1 MTEKKITICGQE
13 VRICYCAAT
22 ENAFENI
29 TGKSIS
35 VFVPTFG
42 KNDKGENIITEPAK
56 AMTGDWMFLG
66 IGGIIAAYSK
76 YNQEPPIDTNKI
88 LYDAKPKDVSNL
100 ITSIVELRSQWYKVP
115 EIIPKDEQPANDDTE
130 EQQKN

>member
-1 MTEKKITICGQE
+1 MTEKKINICGQE
-13 VRICYCAAT
+13 VKICYCAAT

-42 KNDKGENIITEPAK
+42 KDENGNTIITEPAK

-76 YNQEPPIDTNKI
+76 NNQEPPIDTNKV
-88 LYDAKPKDVSNL
+88 LFDATPEDVSNL
-100 ITSIVELRSQWYKVP
+100 ITAIIELRGQWYKVP
-115 EIIPKDEQPANDDTE
+115 EIIPKDEHPANDDEE

>member
-22 ENAFENI
+22 ENGFEQI

-35 VFVPTFG
+35 IFVPTFG
-42 KNDKGENIITEPAK
+42 KDEEGKTIIKEPAK

-66 IGGIIAAYSK
+66 VAGIIAAYSRD
-76 YNQEPPIDTNKI
+76 NQEPPVDTDKV
-88 LYDAKPKDVSNL
+88 LFDATPEDVSNL
-100 ITSIVELRSQWYKVP
+100 ITAIVELRNKWYKVP
-115 EIIPKDEQPANDDTE
+115 EVVPKDEQPADEE
-130 EQQKN
+130 EQPKN